1 MPIYKRAYN
10 GWAKMAIAGL
20 FLIATT
26 DAITIRAK
34 IGDKK
39 RQLRPTSHLLNMK
52 RNVAAVDNDEPINF
66 NWVSNTDATSPIVSL
81 SGSNKEKDTVHHF
94 FSTPP
99 DTMQHIISTSITHP
113 TPSSSSNFVPS
124 KKKTNY
130 PTRAGDEM
138 DFSDYIAAQQG
149 GKSFDPCSGD
159 SRRSRSG
166 RGLRSSSRRSQGC
179 GTASPGPTVSVVP
192 TTSTLPSSQVRRSI
206 YLSLFMMRF
215 LYYLHTHAYGIR
227 FFNMTAVSICS
238 TF

>member
-1 MPIYKRAYN
+1 
-10 GWAKMAIAGL
+10 MAIAGL

-26 DAITIRAK
+26 NAITIRAK

-39 RQLRPTSHLLNMK
+39 RQLRPKSHLLNMK

-66 NWVSNTDATSPIVSL
+66 NWVINTDATSPIVVSP
-81 SGSNKEKDTVHHF
+81 SSSNKEKDTGHHF

-99 DTMQHIISTSITHP
+99 DTTQHIISTSITHP
-113 TPSSSSNFVPS
+113 TPSSSHSVPS

-149 GKSFDPCSGD
+149 GTSFDPCSGD

-206 YLSLFMMRF
+206 YLSLFMNALLILF
-215 LYYLHTHAYGIR
+215 THSYTVYNFPI
-227 FFNMTAVSICS
+227 
-238 TF
+238 